1 MKGDGETTEERMIL
15 QGGRKEGR
23 NGGWEGGY
31 QQSAN
36 KGRIGLETD

>member
-15 QGGRKEGR
+15 QGGREGGR
-23 NGGWEGGY
+23 EGGY

>member
-23 NGGWEGGY
+23 E
-31 QQSAN
+31 A
-36 KGRIGLETD
+36 GRISAERK